1 MADENICLFVP
12 FHKDYQSI
20 HTVNFVLETQPQ
32 TKRAFRTDA
41 VYRMHFV
48 RTGSGFLHTV
58 GSIQPLGAGDVFFT
72 FAGTPYFLESE
83 PGFTYQYISFL
94 GARANMIMEKLHI
107 APAAAYFPD
116 CGGLAG
122 FWQEGLDVNRELTDL
137 ISESILLYTFTF
149 LGNRALEIE
158 KADTPPDELFR
169 KLKKYIDDNYN
180 NPELS
185 LSVIGADISYHP
197 KYLSGLFKRR
207 MGIGIAEYLNT
218 VRVQNACTLMDQG
231 LVCVSEIAAL
241 SGYRDALYFSKVFR
255 KKLGLSPKSYIAARQ
270 QDHPSSNR

>member
-41 VYRMHFV
+41 VYRMHYV
-48 RTGSGFLHTV
+48 RAGRGFLHTV
-58 GSIQPLGAGDVFFT
+58 GSVQPLVAGDLFFT

-83 PGFTYQYISFL
+83 SDFTYQYISFL

-107 APAAAYFPD
+107 SPANAYFPD
-116 CGGLAG
+116 CCDLAG
-122 FWQEGLDVNRELTDL
+122 FWQQGLAVNRELTDL

-149 LGNRALEIE
+149 LGNRTLAIE
-158 KADTPPDELFR
+158 KNDPPPDELFR

-207 MGIGIAEYLNT
+207 MGIGMTEYLNT
-218 VRVQNACTLMDQG
+218 VRVQSACTLMDQG
-231 LVCVSEIAAL
+231 LACVSEIAAL

-255 KKLGLSPKSYIAARQ
+255 KKMGLSPKRYIAERQ
-270 QDHPSSNR
+270 RTGQRG